1 MFHVASEE
9 TYQDGQ
15 LIAKEG
21 GAGDWIY
28 IVLSGRVELSKK
40 VGEKKFVI
48 ETLKPGEIFGELGF
62 FSGVARTST
71 ARALGETKVGII
83 DRTSLDEELN
93 KLSEG
98 FRTVLMTTLDRYKNM
113 VDRASSFSLR
123 SSDRIPVSLPVTYKD
138 EKTFIKVFTANVSGG
153 GLFIKTDDPLE
164 AGEQLLVNLRL
175 PEREDSIIIKCKVVW
190 VRPKEEE
197 TSGFPAGMGIKFVD
211 VKEKDNQILEEY
223 VARLSQSDE

>member
-40 VGEKKFVI
+40 VGQKTFVI

-62 FSGVARTST
+62 FSSGERST
-71 ARALGETKVGII
+71 TAKAIGETKVGII

-93 KLSEG
+93 RLSEG
-98 FRTVLMTTLDRYKNM
+98 FRTVLMTTLDRYRNM
-113 VDRASSFSLR
+113 VERASSFSLR
-123 SSDRIPVSLPVTYKD
+123 SSARIPVSLPVTYKD
-138 EKTFIKVFTANVSGG
+138 EKTFIKVFTANVSEE
-153 GLFIKTDDPLE
+153 GLFIRTDNPLE
-164 AGEQLLVNLRL
+164 PGEQLLVNLRL
-175 PEREDSIIIKCKVVW
+175 PEREDSMIIKCKVVW

-197 TSGFPAGMGIKFVD
+197 TSGFPAGMGIQFVD
-211 VKEKDNQILEEY
+211 MKEKDNQILEEY
-223 VARLSQSDE
+223 VERLSQSDE